1 MASRRARTGAWV
13 ARNDVSPVTAI
24 ARRIVKN
31 VNVTFT
37 RQLDDRIRELSARL
51 LSSQDP
57 EEFSLTL
64 CELQSVIRQRIVR
77 LRKATVVAVNEHP
90 AFPQERRRAS

>member
-1 MASRRARTGAWV
+1 MR
-13 ARNDVSPVTAI
+13 PVTAI
-24 ARRIVKN
+24 APSIVNN
-31 VNVTFT
+31 VDVELT
-37 RQLDDRIRELSARL
+37 RQLDGRIRELSARL

-77 LRKATVVAVNEHP
+77 LRKATVAAFNEQP
-90 AFPQERRRAS
+90 AFSQERRKAS